1 MFFVFKQTTAYEM
14 RISDWSSDVCSSDL
28 VDDGDPG
35 LLRVARVD
43 EHALA
48 HLIFSR
54 RAGRRRGQGHPP
66 QARDMQNDG
75 RLALAIR
82 RTGGDN
88 TVRMLHFARHADPRL
103 AERRSDKQKT
113 PRTCRTSL
121 DAHAPCKC
129 RPAWLTHLG
138 NRKGA
143 AKDKR

>member
-43 EHALA
+43 EHALD

-82 RTGGDN
+82 RSGGDN
-88 TVRMLHFARHADPRL
+88 TVWRLQLDRHAVPPI
-103 AERRSDKQKT
+103 AV
-113 PRTCRTSL
+113 
-121 DAHAPCKC
+121 
-129 RPAWLTHLG
+129 
-138 NRKGA
+138 RKGVV
-143 AKDKR
+143 

>member
-1 MFFVFKQTTAYEM
+1 MIRRPPRSTRTDTLFPYTTLFRSDITLELPPFSGFKIKFLYT
-14 RISDWSSDVCSSDL
+14 VP

-43 EHALA
+43 EHALD

-82 RTGGDN
+82 RSGSSD
-88 TVRMLHFARHADPRL
+88 
-103 AERRSDKQKT
+103 ERRVGNECVS
-113 PRTCRTSL
+113 TCSTGWSPY
-121 DAHAPCKC
+121 H
-129 RPAWLTHLG
+129 
-138 NRKGA
+138 
-143 AKDKR
+143 

>member
-1 MFFVFKQTTAYEM
+1 MDFRKGEEAVAVAAIIDERRLQRRFNPRHLGEVDITLELPPFSGFKIKFLYT
-14 RISDWSSDVCSSDL
+14 VP

-43 EHALA
+43 EHALD

-82 RTGGDN
+82 RSGGDN
-88 TVRMLHFARHADPRL
+88 TVWRLQLDGHAVPRI
-103 AERRSDKQKT
+103 AEIRR
-113 PRTCRTSL
+113 
-121 DAHAPCKC
+121 AHVWTTVTK
-129 RPAWLTHLG
+129 
-138 NRKGA
+138 
-143 AKDKR
+143 